1 MTINIADNN
10 PRVSYSLAAG
20 VTQTSFAVPFE
31 FFDNTDILVYIDSTL
46 KTLSTDYTVSG
57 GNGSVGT
64 ITMSVT
70 GPATVALVRDITIE
84 RSTDFPTA
92 GPFSVESLNV
102 ELDKQIAIDADLED
116 QIDRAVRSPIEEFT
130 TMTLPDATTR
140 ADKILKFDTSGN
152 VAVESASALAAGAV
166 VGANFVNNTFT
177 GNGSQTAFTT
187 TVEAGSK
194 NNAQVYIDGVYQ
206 LKSSFSVSG
215 TTLTFTEAPPLNSQI
230 EVIIGKAIDTLD
242 ADSGNINY
250 NQGATGAQTRTV
262 ESKLKEYTS
271 AEDFGPAANG
281 TTNDATALQNAIN
294 AVNAAGGGV
303 LDLQNKTYR
312 VDTSLTI
319 YGKMTIKNGT
329 LDFSNQVSTGS
340 GQTPADNSVG
350 LFLAS
355 GIATSQADINAT
367 VNRGDHQITVVST
380 TNLAANDVI
389 YLRDP
394 NVNFGDG
401 VDETAAK
408 KSEYAVIRSIDS
420 ATQFTLQAAAEDTYT
435 SSTGVVDV
443 MTPNENV
450 VIENLRLI
458 GNNDGTNRTT
468 AINLQ
473 STRNAIVRNVRTEK
487 WQNRG
492 VRIAESIN
500 ARVEG
505 CEFLEHNNTGLGYG
519 VTFTDGCYGCVV
531 DNCNFIF
538 CKHGVAIGGGDL
550 VSRGTKVSRCSFR
563 GSVEQAIDGH
573 QGTCDDIITEN
584 YIAAGDHAGL
594 SSGQNGINYR
604 GGSCVITNNM
614 IDRSYD
620 TGIAVF
626 AAKGPNREKFAVI
639 TGNTIKNMRTGGRGI
654 ICNYGDTNSNQLR
667 SLIISNNAMMELNG
681 DFEYG
686 IEVHANTETI
696 SNLVISGNTIDET
709 DTYGIYL
716 HRSNSKNIQFFTIN
730 NNVVKLA
737 GGTGFE
743 IGAGSNYG
751 TIVGNLIYGINS
763 GDTAMDIDGSNI
775 TVDGNQTHNTAT
787 GIDVSGGT
795 NITSGDNG

>member
-1 MTINIADNN
+1 MSRARD
-10 PRVSYSLAAG
+10 LAALG
-20 VTQTSFAVPFE
+20 GSERFRIYLPADFNAV
-31 FFDNTDILVYIDSTL
+31 
-46 KTLSTDYTVSG
+46 
-57 GNGSVGT
+57 GNGS
-64 ITMSVT
+64 
-70 GPATVALVRDITIE
+70 
-84 RSTDFPTA
+84 TD
-92 GPFSVESLNV
+92 
-102 ELDKQIAIDADLED
+102 
-116 QIDRAVRSPIEEFT
+116 
-130 TMTLPDATTR
+130 
-140 ADKILKFDTSGN
+140 
-152 VAVESASALAAGAV
+152 
-166 VGANFVNNTFT
+166 
-177 GNGSQTAFTT
+177 
-187 TVEAGSK
+187 
-194 NNAQVYIDGVYQ
+194 
-206 LKSSFSVSG
+206 
-215 TTLTFTEAPPLNSQI
+215 
-230 EVIIGKAIDTLD
+230 
-242 ADSGNINY
+242 
-250 NQGATGAQTRTV
+250 
-262 ESKLKEYTS
+262 
-271 AEDFGPAANG
+271 
-281 TTNDATALQNAIN
+281 DATAMQNVIN
-294 AVNAAGGGV
+294 ALNTDGGGI
-303 LDLQNKTYR
+303 LELGDKTYR
-312 VDTSLTI
+312 IDTSLTI
-319 YGKMTIKNGT
+319 YSNITIRNGT
-329 LDFSNQVSTGS
+329 LDFSNQTSTGG
-340 GQTPADNSVG
+340 GQTPSDNSVG

-355 GIATSQADINAT
+355 GIALSQADISSN
-367 VNRGDHQITVVST
+367 VSRGDFQITVVST
-380 TNLAANDVI
+380 SNLAANDVI

-401 VDETAAK
+401 VDDTTAK

-420 ATQFTLQAAAEDTYT
+420 STQFTLQAAAEDTYT
-435 SSTGVVDV
+435 ASTGVVDV

-458 GNNDGTNRTT
+458 GNDNSTNRTT

-492 VRIAESIN
+492 LRIAESIN

-505 CEFLEHNNTGLGYG
+505 CEFLEHDNTGLGYG

-538 CKHGVAIGGGDL
+538 CKHGVSIGGGDL

-563 GSVEQAIDGH
+563 GSVQQAIDAH

-604 GGSCVITNNM
+604 GGSCVISNNM

-620 TGIAVF
+620 TAIALF
-626 AAKGPNREKFAVI
+626 AAKGPNREKFAVV

-654 ICNYGDTNSNQLR
+654 ICNYQDSNNNQIR
-667 SLIISNNAMMELNG
+667 SLIISNNVMMELNG

-686 IEVHANTETI
+686 IEIHANTSTI

-709 DTYGIYL
+709 DTFGIYL

-743 IGAGSNYG
+743 IEVGSNFG
-751 TIVGNLIYGINS
+751 TIVGNSIYGVNS
-763 GDTAMDIDGSNI
+763 SDTAMDIDGGDI
-775 TVDGNQTHNTAT
+775 TVDGNQTHNVAT
-787 GIDVSGGT
+787 GIDTSGGS